1 MITRISSLYSQKSM
15 LSQLAMNQ
23 NKFYELQQQA
33 LTGQKI
39 NNISDDPVA
48 AIKIL
53 GLNDEL
59 AKVESYQK
67 NVDMAQAEYE
77 VLDNS
82 LALVLDKLQ
91 RVNELAVSASSEQN
105 TQENLDLI
113 KNEVDSILQ
122 TIVDLSN
129 TQYNGIYIFSGTNTG
144 TPTYIKDADGNITYG
159 GTPQTGDYKRNVEVS
174 DGMYLTLNAP
184 GDKMFGNYDA
194 VNDTGTGIF
203 KTLTDFSKALETGDF
218 DTLRATI
225 NANKDDLEVV
235 TNVRSQYGTYAKKAD
250 MSETSL
256 ADTSTVIQSD
266 RSTLRDVDT
275 AEIYSSLVQQQYAL
289 QASMQI
295 TSMSLQPSLLD
306 YI

>member
-91 RVNELAVSASSEQN
+91 RVN
-105 TQENLDLI
+105 I
-113 KNEVDSILQ
+113 
-122 TIVDLSN
+122 
-129 TQYNGIYIFSGTNTG
+129 
-144 TPTYIKDADGNITYG
+144 
-159 GTPQTGDYKRNVEVS
+159 
-174 DGMYLTLNAP
+174 
-184 GDKMFGNYDA
+184 
-194 VNDTGTGIF
+194 
-203 KTLTDFSKALETGDF
+203 
-218 DTLRATI
+218 
-225 NANKDDLEVV
+225 
-235 TNVRSQYGTYAKKAD
+235 
-250 MSETSL
+250 
-256 ADTSTVIQSD
+256 
-266 RSTLRDVDT
+266 
-275 AEIYSSLVQQQYAL
+275 
-289 QASMQI
+289 
-295 TSMSLQPSLLD
+295 
-306 YI
+306 